1 MFPVF
6 GNVINNIFGLKYFGG
21 KFHYDQITNKNTPA
35 PPHPTRTSK
44 YQLCFLRKLEV
55 FCNAGDS

>member
-21 KFHYDQITNKNTPA
+21 KFHYDQITNKNTP
-35 PPHPTRTSK
+35 PPPPRTRPEP
-44 YQLCFLRKLEV
+44 LNINFV
-55 FCNAGDS
+55 F